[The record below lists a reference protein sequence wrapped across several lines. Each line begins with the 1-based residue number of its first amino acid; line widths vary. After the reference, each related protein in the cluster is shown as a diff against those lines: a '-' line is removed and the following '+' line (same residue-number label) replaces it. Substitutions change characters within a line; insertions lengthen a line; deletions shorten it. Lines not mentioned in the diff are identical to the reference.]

1 MESTWS
7 ILSQSPLQE
16 CAAATPPAPPPVPP
30 PPSIRQMGG
39 TQHFTDCSVND
50 SCPPCIYLLKEIKK
64 QDEILQIDDLVHES
78 LSLPDQFTLS
88 FHYSV

>member
-1 MESTWS
+1 MGEILMESRWP
-7 ILSQSPLQE
+7 ILSQPPLQE
-16 CAAATPPAPPPVPP
+16 YAAAPSAP
-30 PPSIRQMGG
+30 PPSIRQMGR
-39 TQHFTDCSVND
+39 CSALYRLFVND

-64 QDEILQIDDLVHES
+64 QDEILQTDDLVHES